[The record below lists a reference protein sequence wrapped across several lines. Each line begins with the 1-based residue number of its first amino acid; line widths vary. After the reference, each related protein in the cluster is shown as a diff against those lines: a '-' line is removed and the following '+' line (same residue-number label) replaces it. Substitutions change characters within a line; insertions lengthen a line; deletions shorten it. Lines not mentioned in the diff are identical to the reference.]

1 MKVRINEVASEAAKN
16 AQDVLDACAGLGI
29 EVKSASS
36 TITEEQA
43 GKVLDYLIN
52 GVKPAVKT
60 KEKAP
65 EKKKEEPKKEEK
77 KDSPRRPRPARVA
90 NTTADKTE
98 SKEKS
103 PKVEE
108 KAAEAKDKKPEAT
121 KQEPVRL
128 ARRKLTIVK
137 KKNPVKPKVED
148 KPAPKKVVE
157 SSRTMNF
164 DDVKLD
170 AGSYGKKKVT
180 ADLTEEEQQRRKAK
194 AKKASSVHNKKEAGI
209 KLDLLA
215 DRDLVEYDEKEEVI
229 FMPDL
234 SVGLTTSLDNQRPT
248 RPVKKNDPN
257 ALGQGQRPIGRGGKK
272 KGNQRSI
279 ARGDKKKKVVKKPT
293 EPEVITS
300 VTIPEDVRVYEF
312 ADLVGRNAGEVIK
325 VLFGLGMMVTKND
338 FLEKDSIE
346 ILAEEFEV
354 EVKTK
359 NIMDDMDYVSV
370 YDEQYNDLSEERPPI
385 VTIMGHV
392 DHGKTSLLDYIR
404 KAKVAHGEAGG
415 ITQHIGAYTIEKDG
429 KKITFIDT
437 PGHEA
442 FSEMRARGASATDV
456 VIIVVAADD
465 GVMPQT
471 QEAISHAKA
480 SGAPLI
486 VAINKIDKPNANVDV
501 VKGQL
506 SEAGITPVDW
516 GGEYDAIGVSAHS
529 GEGVDELLETILIQS
544 ELLELQANS
553 KDPAKA
559 VVVESSLEKGRGAVA
574 TVIIQ
579 NGTLHVGD
587 NVLVGTTYGRIRA
600 IMNEKGQQVKT
611 LGPSEAGEVLGLNSS
626 PMSGEILVKMDNEKE
641 IRELAEQRS
650 EHQRQR
656 DLSKSTKATL
666 DDLHSLIAEGKL
678 KSLRIILKA
687 DVQGTLEAIVSSLS
701 KLRNEEVKVEI
712 IHSAVGAISE
722 SDVALASAS
731 EHTIILGFHVKPTT
745 AIREKAKAIGVEIKT
760 YNVIYDMIDDVKKT
774 LGGMLSPI
782 TKEEKS
788 GSAEVREVY
797 DISSLGR
804 IAGCMVTNGEM
815 VRGAIAVVY
824 RNEKEI
830 YRGRLESLK
839 RFKDDVKEVKKG
851 YECGIG
857 LQDFDTTQP
866 GDIIE
871 CIKEVE
877 VEAEFKHD

>member
-1 MKVRINEVASEAAKN
+1 MKVRITEVASEAAKN
-16 AQDVLDACAGLGI
+16 TQDVLDACAQLGI
-29 EVKSASS
+29 NVKSASS
-36 TITEEQA
+36 TLSDDQA
-43 GKVLDYLIN
+43 GKVLEHLIN
-52 GVKPAVKT
+52 GVKVSAKKQPAPTQEKKEEAKEKT
-60 KEKAP
+60 KESPRKQRAATKTQEQAKESKKDTP
-65 EKKKEEPKKEEK
+65 HEKKEEDSKKKEEPKKEE
-77 KDSPRRPRPARVA
+77 RQ
-90 NTTADKTE
+90 
-98 SKEKS
+98 
-103 PKVEE
+103 
-108 KAAEAKDKKPEAT
+108 AT
-121 KQEPVRL
+121 KEPVRL

-137 KKNPVKPKVED
+137 KKNPHKAKPE
-148 KPAPKKVVE
+148 E
-157 SSRTMNF
+157 SSRKKRTNTDSKTISF
-164 DDVKLD
+164 DEVELGE
-170 AGSYGKKKVT
+170 GSYGKKNVT
-180 ADLTEEEQQRRKAK
+180 ADMTEEERH
-194 AKKASSVHNKKEAGI
+194 KKQKSKKQSSSGKKESGV
-209 KLDLLA
+209 KLDLLNN
-215 DRDLVEYDEKEEVI
+215 RDLIEYDEKEEVI

-234 SVGLTTSLDNQRPT
+234 SMPTPSNLDNSRPT
-248 RPVKKNDPN
+248 KPKRNDPN
-257 ALGQGQRPIGRGGKK
+257 AINQNQRPIGRGGKR
-272 KGNQRSI
+272 RSAQKSI
-279 ARGDKKKKVVKKPT
+279 SRGVKKKKQPKRPS

-312 ADLVGRNAGEVIK
+312 ADLIGKNAGEVIK

-346 ILAEEFEV
+346 ILAEEFGV

-359 NIMDDMDYVSV
+359 NMMDDLDYVAV
-370 YDEQYNDLSEERPPI
+370 YDESYSEFSEERPPI

-404 KAKVAHGEAGG
+404 TAKVAAGEAGG
-415 ITQHIGAYTIEKDG
+415 ITQHIGAYTIEKND

-471 QEAISHAKA
+471 KEAISHAKA

-506 SEAGITPVDW
+506 SEVGITPVDW
-516 GGEYDAIGVSAHS
+516 GGEYDAIGVSAQT

-544 ELLELQANS
+544 ELLELQAS
-553 KDPAKA
+553 SQDPAKA

-574 TVIIQ
+574 TVIVQ
-579 NGTLHVGD
+579 NGTLSVGD
-587 NVLVGTTYGRIRA
+587 TVLVGTTHGRIRA
-600 IMNEKGQQVKT
+600 IMNEKGNQVKT
-611 LGPSEAGEVLGLNSS
+611 LGPSEAGEILGLNSS
-626 PMSGEILVKMDNEKE
+626 PMSGEILVSMNDEKE
-641 IRELAEQRS
+641 IRELAQKRE

-656 DLSKSTKATL
+656 ELSKSTKATL

-701 KLRNEEVKVEI
+701 KLRNDEVKVDI
-712 IHSAVGAISE
+712 VHSAVGAISE
-722 SDVALASAS
+722 SDVTLASAS
-731 EHTIILGFHVKPTT
+731 DHTVILGFHVKPST
-745 AIREKAKAIGVEIKT
+745 AIKDKAKSVGVEIKT

-804 IAGCMVTNGEM
+804 IAGCMVTGGEM

-824 RNEKEI
+824 RNENEI

-839 RFKDDVKEVKKG
+839 RFKDDVKEVRKG
-851 YECGIG
+851 FECGIG
-857 LQDFDTTQP
+857 LQDFDETQP

-877 VEAEFKHD
+877 VEAEFKNS